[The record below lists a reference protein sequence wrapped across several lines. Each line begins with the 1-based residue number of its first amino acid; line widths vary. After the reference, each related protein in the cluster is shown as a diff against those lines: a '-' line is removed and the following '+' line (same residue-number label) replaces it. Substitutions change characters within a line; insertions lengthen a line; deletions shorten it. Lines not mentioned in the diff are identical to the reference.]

1 MPSPPQPLDAI
12 RAVDGVLTVPVPA
25 RLTERTVPELD
36 ARLVWDDVVEAI
48 FDFAGCGFVSSAGIR
63 CVLAAHHRM
72 RESGGRVRV
81 TNLAGDVA
89 GVFEV
94 TGLANILH
102 LEHVGAA
109 ERPTREISI
118 DGIEP
123 FSAGVCGECF
133 RIGPEKIVKLYR
145 DGVSPAVAEQ
155 EKRLARKAFIMG
167 IPTAISFDMVSCR
180 GRVGVEYEMLDAELF
195 SEVIRREPDDVERYA
210 EMLVE
215 VVGKV
220 HAVGDDLGDLP
231 VLRDRIRDNIE
242 SVRGDL
248 PDADVDLLQARL
260 AAVPGEE
267 CCVHFDLHS
276 SNIMLRRGRPII
288 IDMGDLSRGSPWFD
302 VAVVFMIYGVPELGL
317 CELATGI
324 PTEHGLRLWEAFKRR
339 YLADRPEGDREYLE
353 QHGHFLAAL
362 RLLCA
367 FEIAP
372 TRKQDFIAMIRDV
385 LLPRMKSP
393 PRLG

>member
-1 MPSPPQPLDAI
+1 MTSPPQASDSI
-12 RAVDGVLTVPVPA
+12 RALHGTLAVAVP
-25 RLTERTVPELD
+25 RHLTERSVPGLE
-36 ARLVWDDVVEAI
+36 ARIVWDHTIEAVL
-48 FDFAGCGFVSSAGIR
+48 DFAACDFVSSAGIR
-63 CVLAAHHRM
+63 FVLSVHQRMLAA
-72 RESGGRVRV
+72 GGRVRV
-81 TNLAGDVA
+81 TNLHGDVA

-94 TGLANILH
+94 TGLAQILH
-102 LEHVGAA
+102 LEHVDA
-109 ERPTREISI
+109 EPRPPREISI
-118 DGIEP
+118 DGIKP

-155 EKRLARKAFIMG
+155 EKRLARQAFIMG

-180 GRVGVEYEMLDAELF
+180 GRVGVEYEMLEAELF
-195 SEVIRREPDDVERYA
+195 SDVIRRDPDDVERYA
-210 EMLVE
+210 EMLAE
-215 VVGKV
+215 VMGKV
-220 HAVGDDLGDLP
+220 HAAGDDLGDLP

-242 SVRGDL
+242 SVRGEL

-288 IDMGDLSRGSPWFD
+288 VDMGDLSRGSPWFD

-324 PTEHGLRLWEAFKRR
+324 PTAHGLRLWEAFKRR
-339 YLADRPEGDREYLE
+339 YLADRPERDREYLE

-393 PRLG
+393 PRLR